1 MKNGTNVEQSGNI
14 VAINGKNVAENG
26 RYVATTEKL

>member
-1 MKNGTNVEQSGNI
+1 MKNGINVVQSGNI